1 MNDCIFFNSRA
12 ASLHRE
18 QWINLEGDARMYV
31 ECTTDEPRVLVGHE
45 MRVFLSLLFA
55 QFN

>member
-1 MNDCIFFNSRA
+1 
-12 ASLHRE
+12 
-18 QWINLEGDARMYV
+18 MYV
-31 ECTTDEPRVLVGHE
+31 ECTTDEPRVLVGQE